1 MEKILEAIP
10 DVDIDDNGTFK
21 YILIDVYGKDD
32 SIQKV
37 ILRGY
42 LRDYHMT
49 IFEEVEEKIQKISKD
64 IRMDC
69 PGGGFIQH
77 NAAAKKIKVY
87 GKSIGYGAAD
97 HKVAVKL
104 LQKAYPDYEV
114 ITTNED

>member
-1 MEKILEAIP
+1 MLLKTAHPPLYHIL
-10 DVDIDDNGTFK
+10 
-21 YILIDVYGKDD
+21 
-32 SIQKV
+32 
-37 ILRGY
+37 
-42 LRDYHMT
+42 T

-69 PGGGFIQH
+69 PGVCEKELFYPSSCQISKGSTSIS
-77 NAAAKKIKVY
+77 NACSTPDLGEHSGWGSA
-87 GKSIGYGAAD
+87 STQGYGAAD